1 MRRAEWKMSGIFFFA
16 KRTPLIHALCVAKS
30 KKPEAPKTDVII
42 KGLQE
47 AVSRDLIARVRREA
61 YDQGKADG
69 YQLAIAIIDE
79 EVGECQCRMQDSMLV
94 ICASCQSEPILTFL
108 IEMRKHVFEA

>member
-1 MRRAEWKMSGIFFFA
+1 LRFSLARPGDLGDHDPVA
-16 KRTPLIHALCVAKS
+16 KR
-30 KKPEAPKTDVII
+30 KKLEAPKTDTII

-79 EVGECQCRMQDSMLV
+79 EVGECSCRMQDSMLV

>member
-1 MRRAEWKMSGIFFFA
+1 MILLARPGHLGDHDPVA
-16 KRTPLIHALCVAKS
+16 KR

-79 EVGECQCRMQDSMLV
+79 EVGECACRMQDSMLV

>member
-1 MRRAEWKMSGIFFFA
+1 MILLARPGDLGDHD
-16 KRTPLIHALCVAKS
+16 PVAKS
-30 KKPEAPKTDVII
+30 KKPEAPKTDTII

-108 IEMRKHVFEA
+108 IEMKKHVFEA

>member
-1 MRRAEWKMSGIFFFA
+1 MILLARPGDLGDHDPVA
-16 KRTPLIHALCVAKS
+16 KR
-30 KKPEAPKTDVII
+30 KKPEAQKTDTII

-61 YDQGKADG
+61 YDHGKADG

-79 EVGECQCRMQDSMLV
+79 EVGECACRMQDSMLV

-108 IEMRKHVFEA
+108 IEMRKHVFET